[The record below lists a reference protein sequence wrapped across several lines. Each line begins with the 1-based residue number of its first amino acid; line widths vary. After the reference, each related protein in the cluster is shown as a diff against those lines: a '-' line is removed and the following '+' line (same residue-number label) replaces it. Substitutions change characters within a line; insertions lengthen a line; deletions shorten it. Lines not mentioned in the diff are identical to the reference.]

1 MSKYNEIKAA
11 LLGAGT
17 FGGVVYKLIE
27 KRKSEM
33 PSMIQELLTITKV
46 LVNNLNKKRE

>member
-17 FGGVVYKLIE
+17 VGGGVYKLIE
-27 KRKSEM
+27 K
-33 PSMIQELLTITKV
+33 
-46 LVNNLNKKRE
+46 KRRNPG